1 MTREEQLR
9 KLSRALDA
17 QRLAHCIGVE
27 AVAVRMAERFGV
39 DPAKASQAGLL
50 HDCAKNCSLEKMLE
64 LTKQYGEEPDDIMRT
79 SRALLHAP
87 AGAALARLA
96 YGEEDEAVLHAI
108 RWHTTGCAQMN
119 DLDKIIY
126 LADMIE
132 PGRKPYPG
140 LEELRAQCMDN
151 LDDAMRTAL
160 RQSQAYVQERN
171 QQLHPDTQAALDALT
186 DHEGGK

>member
-1 MTREEQLR
+1 
-9 KLSRALDA
+9 
-17 QRLAHCIGVE
+17 
-27 AVAVRMAERFGV
+27 
-39 DPAKASQAGLL
+39 
-50 HDCAKNCSLEKMLE
+50 
-64 LTKQYGEEPDDIMRT
+64 
-79 SRALLHAP
+79 
-87 AGAALARLA
+87 
-96 YGEEDEAVLHAI
+96 
-108 RWHTTGCAQMN
+108 MN

-140 LEELRAQCMDN
+140 LEDLRAQCMEN

>member
-64 LTKQYGEEPDDIMRT
+64 LTRQYGEEPDDIMRA

-87 AGAALARLA
+87 AGAALARLE

-132 PGRKPYPG
+132 PNRKPYPG
-140 LEELRAQCMDN
+140 LEELRAQCMEN
-151 LDDAMRTAL
+151 LDEAMRTAL